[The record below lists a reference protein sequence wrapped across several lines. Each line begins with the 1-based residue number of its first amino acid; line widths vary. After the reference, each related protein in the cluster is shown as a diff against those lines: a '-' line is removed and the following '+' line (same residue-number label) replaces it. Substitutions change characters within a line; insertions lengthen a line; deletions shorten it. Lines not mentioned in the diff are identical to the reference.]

1 MTPILSSAKP
11 VLVTGAGGLVGG
23 SVVTQLA
30 SRGEHVVGL
39 DKFPSSV
46 AGVEIVE
53 CDLRDIRRL
62 YGIVHKANA
71 GAIIH
76 CGGYSGPMLGRE
88 NPHDMIEVNVT
99 GTANLLELARLT
111 GMRRFVYCSSM
122 SVYGSTTA
130 GPVDEHSYLE
140 PATVYGATKL
150 AAEQLVIA
158 YARDH
163 GLDTAALRLS
173 WIYGPNRK
181 TTCILRQMIDD
192 ALHGKP
198 TTQSWG
204 ADFPR
209 QYIHSDDAARA
220 LLAALDSQGLKK
232 RVYNIT
238 GESRVTLGEL
248 SDLVRQSLPDADIM
262 LGPGP
267 APDDD
272 YHHEF
277 NTSAARAELGF
288 RPHIPLS
295 NGVADMVTELRR
307 RLERGA
313 FQC

>member
-1 MTPILSSAKP
+1 MTSNLSSPKP
-11 VLVTGAGGLVGG
+11 VLVTGAAGLVG
-23 SVVTQLA
+23 SAVVAQLA
-30 SRGEHVVGL
+30 SRGEPVVGL
-39 DKFPSSV
+39 DKFAGSV
-46 AGVEIVE
+46 AGVPVID
-53 CDLRDIRRL
+53 CDLRDIHRL
-62 YGIVHKANA
+62 HGIAHKANA

-88 NPHDMIEVNVT
+88 NPHEMIEVNVT
-99 GTANLLELARLT
+99 GTTNLLELARLV

-122 SVYGSTTA
+122 SVYGSTTS

-150 AAEQLVIA
+150 AAEQLVLA

-173 WIYGPNRK
+173 WIYGPNR
-181 TTCILRQMIDD
+181 TTACILRKMIED
-192 ALHGKP
+192 ALEGKS
-198 TTQSWG
+198 TRQSWG
-204 ADFPR
+204 VDFPR
-209 QYIHSDDAARA
+209 QYIHGDDAARA
-220 LLAALDSQGLKK
+220 LVAALDAEVLKK

-248 SDLVRQSLPDADIM
+248 AGFVRQSLPDADIM
-262 LGPGP
+262 LDPGN

-288 RPHIPLS
+288 RPQIALGD
-295 NGVADMVTELRR
+295 GVAAMVTELRR
-307 RLERGA
+307 RAERGA
-313 FQC
+313 HSC

>member
-1 MTPILSSAKP
+1 MTSTPSSAKT

-23 SVVTQLA
+23 AVVAQLA
-30 SRGEHVVGL
+30 ARGDAVVAL
-39 DKFPSSV
+39 DRFAGSV
-46 AGVEIVE
+46 AGMPIVE
-53 CDLRDIRRL
+53 CDLRDIHRL
-62 YGIVHKANA
+62 HGIAQKAD
-71 GAIIH
+71 AIIH

-88 NPHDMIEVNVT
+88 NPHDMITVNVT
-99 GTANLLELARLT
+99 GTANLLELARLI

-122 SVYGSTTA
+122 SVYGSTAT

-173 WIYGPNRK
+173 WIYGPNR
-181 TTCILRQMIDD
+181 TTACILRRMIDD
-192 ALHGKP
+192 ALSGRP
-198 TTQSWG
+198 TRQNWG

-209 QYIHSDDAARA
+209 QYIHAEDAARA
-220 LLAALDSQGLKK
+220 LVAALDAGCLKK

-238 GESRVTLGEL
+238 GASRVTLGEL
-248 SDLVRQSLPDADIM
+248 AALVRQSLPDADIV
-262 LGPGP
+262 LDPGP

-277 NTSAARAELGF
+277 DLSAARAELGF
-288 RPHIPLS
+288 SPQIAL
-295 NGVADMVTELRR
+295 GDGIAAMVADLRR
-307 RLERGA
+307 RAERGA
-313 FQC
+313 C